1 MNRFRA
7 CLFDLDGVLV
17 DTARFHF
24 QAWQELAES
33 LGIPFSEADNEHLK
47 GVSRVDSLEFILRL
61 GHLELDSVTKQRL
74 MDAKN
79 ARYLD
84 LVAAMAPADVLPG
97 VIGFLDSA
105 SEAGI
110 LLGVGSSSKN
120 AVSILERIGLVDRF
134 ATVMDGNRITLSKP
148 DPQVFLFGAAALNT
162 PPSECIVF
170 EDAPAGIAAAR
181 AGGFTAVGI
190 GPDGSLP
197 TAHLTVPGFAGL
209 SWQGLLD
216 LIQ

>member
-7 CLFDLDGVLV
+7 CLFDLDGVMV

-61 GHLELDSVTKQRL
+61 GHMELDSVTKQRL

-84 LVAAMAPADVLPG
+84 LVAAMSPADVLPG
-97 VIGFLDSA
+97 VEAFLADA
-105 SEAGI
+105 AAEGV

-120 AVSILERIGLVDRF
+120 AESILQRVGLLPHF
-134 ATVMDGNRITLSKP
+134 ATVIDGNRITLSKP
-148 DPQVFLFGAAALNT
+148 DPQVFLFGAAALGIA
-162 PPSECIVF
+162 PAECVVF
-170 EDAPAGIAAAR
+170 EDAPAGIEAAL

-190 GPDGSLP
+190 GSPE
-197 TAHLTVPGFAGL
+197 HLGKASKVIPGFSGWTWAAL
-209 SWQGLLD
+209 CETLN
-216 LIQ
+216 

>member
-1 MNRFRA
+1 MPKTP
-7 CLFDLDGVLV
+7 
-17 DTARFHF
+17 DTSTSSPRWPRPTCFP
-24 QAWQELAES
+24 ES
-33 LGIPFSEADNEHLK
+33 
-47 GVSRVDSLEFILRL
+47 
-61 GHLELDSVTKQRL
+61 
-74 MDAKN
+74 
-79 ARYLD
+79 
-84 LVAAMAPADVLPG
+84 
-97 VIGFLDSA
+97 SA
-105 SEAGI
+105 FWTVRPKPEI

-120 AVSILERIGLVDRF
+120 AVSILERIGLIDRF